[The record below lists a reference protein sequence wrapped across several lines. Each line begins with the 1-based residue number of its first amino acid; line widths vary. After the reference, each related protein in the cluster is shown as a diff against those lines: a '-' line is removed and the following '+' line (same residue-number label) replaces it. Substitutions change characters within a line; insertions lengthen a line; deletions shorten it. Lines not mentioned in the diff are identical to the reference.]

1 MRLER
6 DVEYPLRSFSQKK
19 EVHNMH
25 TIGSNLASIAKELED
40 AQDKSDK
47 LAKKGARAN
56 TQKVDAAATRL
67 SSATQQWESQAPFI
81 FESLQALDEQ
91 RVNQLRDLL
100 TQFLTHES
108 DQAQRSQLASSD
120 TLQHVLEIETAKEVQ
135 AYASKVTDGKVKVEK
150 KPAPSVRRPS
160 AAESQSQ
167 SHQTPP
173 ATATTQTTRDDEAV
187 SETSAQEPPPPPR
200 MSAFF
205 PSKLATTNRPDRTAI
220 A

>member
-1 MRLER
+1 MRIER
-6 DVEYPLRSFSQKK
+6 DVEYPLRNFGQKK

-40 AQDKSDK
+40 AQDKSDR
-47 LAKKGARAN
+47 LAKKGAKAN

-81 FESLQALDEQ
+81 FESLQVLDEG

-108 DQAQRSQLASSD
+108 DQAQRTQLASSD
-120 TLQHVLEIETAKEVQ
+120 TLQHILEIETAKEVQ
-135 AYASKVTDGKVKVEK
+135 TFASKVTDGRVKVEK
-150 KPAPSVRRPS
+150 KPTPSTRRPS

-167 SHQTPP
+167 SHPTPP
-173 ATATTQTTRDDEAV
+173 ATATTATTGTARDDEAM
-187 SETSAQEPPPPPR
+187 SETSAQEPPPPRMLLPR
-200 MSAFF
+200 
-205 PSKLATTNRPDRTAI
+205 LAEEACSC
-220 A
+220 